1 VSDEGVSN
9 DFVLAAM
16 GPVGIWVF
24 MDTYRFGRRNAA
36 QVPAFDNADGL
47 RGRTD
52 GADHMGG
59 GSWAEVTPG
68 QVRTGQPVQGVGRAS
83 AWATGAIKPDAAGAS
98 RPGAGFA
105 IPLADI
111 GRAIERVCAVRH
123 YSRRT
128 SEAYVY
134 WARRF
139 VMYHDR
145 RHPDELG
152 AAEVSAFISDLALT
166 GRVAAATQNQAL
178 NALVFLYAQVLER
191 PLPDGSVR
199 AVRAKK
205 PLHLPTVLSRDQV
218 AAFFKHVAGVP
229 RLVALLQYGGGL
241 RLMEALRLR
250 VKDLDL
256 PRRMVLVRAGKGGKD
271 RMVPLPSVAVG
282 PLENHL
288 KSRHQQYLI
297 DQENG
302 EALVHLP
309 HALARKAP
317 AMASHWTWQ
326 YVFASSRTSRDPADE
341 KIKRHHLD
349 EHHVQQTYRL
359 AYRAAGITVPAST
372 HTLRHCFATH
382 LLERGQDLRS
392 IQELLGHNDISTT
405 MIYTHVSTR
414 GPGGVAS
421 PADDLLG

>member
-1 VSDEGVSN
+1 
-9 DFVLAAM
+9 M
-16 GPVGIWVF
+16 G
-24 MDTYRFGRRNAA
+24 Y
-36 QVPAFDNADGL
+36 
-47 RGRTD
+47 
-52 GADHMGG
+52 
-59 GSWAEVTPG
+59 GSWVDVTHG
-68 QVRTGQPVQGVGRAS
+68 QVRTVGSVQGVDLAPAREQS
-83 AWATGAIKPDAAGAS
+83 AQSQGN
-98 RPGAGFA
+98 RVA
-105 IPLADI
+105 IPLSDI

-139 VMYHDR
+139 VMFHDR
-145 RHPDELG
+145 RHPAELG
-152 AAEVSAFISDLALT
+152 AAEVSAFISDLAVA
-166 GRVAAATQNQAL
+166 GKVAAATQNQAL

-191 PLPDGSVR
+191 PLPDGSIR
-199 AVRAKK
+199 AVRAKR
-205 PLHLPTVLSRDQV
+205 PLHLPTVLSREQV
-218 AAFFKHVAGVP
+218 AAFFRQIAGVP

-256 PRRMVLVRAGKGGKD
+256 PRRLVLVRAGKGGKD

-282 PLENHL
+282 PLERHL
-288 KSRHQQYLI
+288 AERNQQYLI
-297 DQENG
+297 DRENG

-317 AMASHWTWQ
+317 TMAGQWAWQ
-326 YVFASSRTSRDPADE
+326 YVFASSRTSRDPEDGV
-341 KIKRHHLD
+341 IKRHHLD
-349 EHHVQQTYRL
+349 EHHVQKTYRM
-359 AYRAAGITVPAST
+359 AYRAAGITVPACT